1 MFEMSTARAH
11 RGAGNTILGRLPNL
25 TKLSD
30 LGGGC
35 CGAACFAGALAAWA
49 GVTALL
55 NTLALESA
63 ILLLSLREQ
72 VTRHLY
78 LVLCLQC
85 GKACVGDRIG
95 RPFCN

>member
-1 MFEMSTARAH
+1 MFEISITRAQCC
-11 RGAGNTILGRLPNL
+11 AGYTILACFPSL
-25 TKLSD
+25 TKFSD

-72 VTRHLY
+72 VTCHPY
-78 LVLCLQC
+78 VALCL
-85 GKACVGDRIG
+85 
-95 RPFCN
+95 